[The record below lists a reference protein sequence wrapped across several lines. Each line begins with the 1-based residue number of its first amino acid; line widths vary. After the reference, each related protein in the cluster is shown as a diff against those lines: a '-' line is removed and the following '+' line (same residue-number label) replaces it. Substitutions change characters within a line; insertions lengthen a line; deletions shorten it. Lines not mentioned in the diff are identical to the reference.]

1 MFKWKAEIEGDR
13 IRFLGEEYPL
23 GHFCLELL
31 QHARVHD
38 AVARVSVLW
47 DYLDQHL
54 RELQNGLILQKQI
67 KEIHDMIARVLPD
80 LETLPPFH
88 LTGVEE
94 LRQSVET
101 LFTEAAAEQIADYA
115 KQFHTRALDQAELWV
130 QVHYDLSNNP
140 IRHPGKQLLEQEKA
154 FLSEFIQL
162 CYDLGDVDSWLHRF
176 VRRLN
181 ELESTKPEDLLW
193 LASQIFRSPELSLQN
208 HYLDEDSD
216 ASVRHV
222 VFTNLRAFLLTDFF
236 EGLAHNHYPRRCPVC
251 KRYFLM
257 EHAYRQKYCK
267 GYAPMELTGG
277 KKILCADFALPA
289 DSGFEKEAAAASDV
303 KRMYESSTGTLR
315 NYASRKKFSEQEK
328 EAAIRLAQ
336 ERRDEAIRDPE
347 YAKGR
352 YLEEIQ
358 FKRLLA
364 DVGVQL

>member
-13 IRFLGEEYPL
+13 IQFLGEEYPL

-101 LFTEAAAEQIADYA
+101 LFTEEAAEQIADYA

-181 ELESTKPEDLLW
+181 EIDEAGGSALAGKPDLPQSGA
-193 LASQIFRSPELSLQN
+193 LAAEPISR
-208 HYLDEDSD
+208 
-216 ASVRHV
+216 
-222 VFTNLRAFLLTDFF
+222 
-236 EGLAHNHYPRRCPVC
+236 
-251 KRYFLM
+251 
-257 EHAYRQKYCK
+257 
-267 GYAPMELTGG
+267 GG
-277 KKILCADFALPA
+277 FGRFGAARGIYQSACVPA
-289 DSGFEKEAAAASDV
+289 DGF
-303 KRMYESSTGTLR
+303 L
-315 NYASRKKFSEQEK
+315 
-328 EAAIRLAQ
+328 
-336 ERRDEAIRDPE
+336 
-347 YAKGR
+347 
-352 YLEEIQ
+352 
-358 FKRLLA
+358 
-364 DVGVQL
+364 